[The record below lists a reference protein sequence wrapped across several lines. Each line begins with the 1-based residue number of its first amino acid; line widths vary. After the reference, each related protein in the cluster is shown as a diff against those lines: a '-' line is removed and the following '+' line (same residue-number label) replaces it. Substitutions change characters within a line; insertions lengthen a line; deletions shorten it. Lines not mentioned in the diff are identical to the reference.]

1 MVILSAWGN
10 IHHCKNSER
19 AETIAGLLAL
29 QAVLPNYG
37 GLIHVENGC
46 AELVSEVNLMQTSNS
61 AISSTVKDIKN
72 LLRLF
77 PTCVFSKFNRFCN
90 EAVRDLC

>member
-46 AELVSEVNLMQTSNS
+46 VELVSEVNLMQTSNS
-61 AISSTVKDIKN
+61 AYCKGYQK
-72 LLRLF
+72 
-77 PTCVFSKFNRFCN
+77 PTPVIPY
-90 EAVRDLC
+90 LCFLKI